1 MMNLRPLSMLIA
13 LALLLLVGSA
23 FQSSAQ
29 TTTGSDPEISA
40 DSSMTVGLDST
51 MRVEA
56 WRAGIYLGLNRTI
69 YSADNMLG
77 LPGVPNCCSGFNSG
91 GGIGIAAGAM
101 AETPLNE
108 WLAVGG
114 RLYVNTYN
122 GALIYEESEIVDD
135 EGFAT
140 EAIFEHRID
149 ADIWTVSIEPVIVFD
164 LEDQLKLFTGLRGD
178 VIVRK
183 LFDQKET
190 ILQPSNLVFE
200 NGKTTR
206 LEFDG
211 TVPNG
216 TSFHGSIILGAR
228 YDFYIDSDDE
238 WVISPEISGWYSPTR
253 VVENESWKIHGI
265 RLALIAQYLRYDQ
278 EEKMLED
285 IPPPSKAED
294 GVSMED
300 PVLPAKAAPEIL
312 SGSGDATE

>member
-1 MMNLRPLSMLIA
+1 MLIA

-23 FQSSAQ
+23 LQSSAQ

-69 YSADNMLG
+69 YSADNMQG
-77 LPGVPNCCSGFNSG
+77 LPGVPNCCPGFNSG

-122 GALIYEESEIVDD
+122 GALIHEESEIVDD

-149 ADIWTVSIEPVIVFD
+149 ADIWAVSIEPVIVFD
-164 LEDQLKLFTGLRGD
+164 LEDELKLFTGLRGD

-238 WVISPEISGWYSPTR
+238 WVISPEISGWYSPTP

>member
-1 MMNLRPLSMLIA
+1 MINLRPLSILIA
-13 LALLLLVGSA
+13 LALLLLAGSA
-23 FQSSAQ
+23 VQTSAQ
-29 TTTGSDPEISA
+29 TETGSDPEITA
-40 DSSMTVGLDST
+40 DSAMRLGLDST
-51 MRVEA
+51 VRVEA

-69 YSADNMLG
+69 YSADNMQG
-77 LPGVPNCCSGFNSG
+77 LPGVPNCCPGFNSG
-91 GGIGIAAGAM
+91 GGLGIAAGAM

-108 WLAVGG
+108 WLSVGG

-122 GALIYEESEIVDD
+122 GALIHEESEIVDD

-149 ADIWTVSIEPVIVFD
+149 ADIWAVSIEPVLVFD

-183 LFDQKET
+183 LFNQKET
-190 ILQPSNLVFE
+190 ILQPSNLVYE

-211 TVPNG
+211 TIPNG

-238 WVISPEISGWYSPTR
+238 WVISPEISGWYSPTP

-285 IPPPSKAED
+285 IPPPSRAED

-312 SGSGDATE
+312 SESGDATE